1 MIGGGLR
8 PPLMVSM
15 VSLILA
21 LEGSSKSLKRFY
33 VINPFDIGNWHT
45 ATKGN
50 AGVPAISNSDS
61 NCLIFKCIASS
72 PQGQDSQT

>member
-8 PPLMVSM
+8 PPLMVGM
-15 VSLILA
+15 VSLILG
-21 LEGSSKSLKRFY
+21 LVGSSKSLKNFY

-50 AGVPAISNSDS
+50 AGVPAISN
-61 NCLIFKCIASS
+61 CLIFKCIASS